1 MTVYAFGACRLD
13 PGARDLTV
21 DGARV
26 HLEPQVFDVLAYLV
40 AHRDRMIPKA
50 ELLDAVWGNQFVT
63 DSALASR
70 VKSARAAIG
79 DDGAAQ
85 AMIRTERG
93 RGYRFVGAVETV
105 DGAPFSPR
113 WQPTGPLPPARAPL
127 VGRVTDLDALDGL
140 LGAHRVVTVTGPGG
154 AGKSTLAL
162 EVARRAGTEVAFVA
176 LAPARD
182 GTDVVRAVAEATG
195 VEGAGDLVTLVGAL
209 GSRRLLLVL
218 DNCEHLLDESAA
230 VVDALL
236 DAGADLRILVTS
248 REPLGVDGEAVHGL
262 GSLGADAATLFV
274 QRATAATGRSTLTAA
289 DPAVVD
295 LCHRLDG
302 LPLAIELA
310 AAQLRHLTLDDLLG
324 RLDDRLGIL
333 VGGRPRAGERHATLA
348 RTIEWSYQL
357 LSAPS
362 RELFERL
369 GVFPA
374 SFDLAA
380 VEALQDGDA
389 VALVA
394 DLVAKS
400 LVVHEPS
407 TGRYRL
413 LETIRLFAWQ
423 RLDADRRADLTERV
437 RRHVVA
443 RTTARPR
450 AHGWLSA
457 SLAARNRDDLDN
469 VRLAFDESVARHRFA
484 DAVDLAVGLST
495 LWRNAVSYAEGLRWV
510 ADLRGRDLA
519 PRDRLWLH
527 IVEADLGLGSGDP
540 RLMAD
545 AAAAAEA
552 LAAGVD
558 DPAAEVIATVYRSLS
573 QFSQPDRAVAGLA
586 VAAGRAHAAGEPG
599 LHRLA
604 RAFRA
609 VALQVTS
616 RRDRVSAELDT
627 LLTPVTDGYDRYI
640 CVWAGWVD
648 ALVDRDGP
656 ALLRWMDRQAENIHG
671 SGLREN
677 WVMLFCY
684 ALSRIADG
692 SEYLSHLGRAR
703 HRAESEGRHADA
715 DCVLALA
722 YAAACRDDPERAAE
736 LLGACGGGLF
746 HDTANF
752 IHYAV
757 IRDRVVRPMLS
768 PDTFETAYRR
778 GADLR
783 VATVL
788 AEHGLGSFR

>member
-13 PGARDLTV
+13 PAARELTV

-26 HLEPQVFDVLAYLV
+26 HLEPQVFDVLTYLV

-93 RGYRFVGAVETV
+93 RGYRFVGAVE
-105 DGAPFSPR
+105 AAFSPR
-113 WQPTGPLPPARAPL
+113 WQPTGSLPPPRAPL
-127 VGRVTDLDALDGL
+127 VGRVFDLDALDGL
-140 LGAHRVVTVTGPGG
+140 LGKHRVVTITGPGG

-182 GTDVVRAVAEATG
+182 GTDVVRAVAEAAG
-195 VEGAGDLVTLVGAL
+195 VEGAGDLAALVGAL

-218 DNCEHLLDESAA
+218 DNCEHLLDESATA
-230 VVDALL
+230 VDALL
-236 DAGADLRILVTS
+236 DGGAGLRVLVTS
-248 REPLGVDGEAVHGL
+248 REPLGVDGEAVHAL

-274 QRATAATGRSTLTAA
+274 QRAAAATGRSVTAT

-295 LCHRLDG
+295 LCLRLDG

-333 VGGRPRAGERHATLA
+333 VGGRPRAGGRHATLA
-348 RTIEWSYQL
+348 RTIEWSYDL
-357 LSAPS
+357 LAPPS
-362 RELFERL
+362 RDLFERL

-374 SFDLAA
+374 GFDLAA
-380 VEALQDGDA
+380 VEALHGDA
-389 VALVA
+389 VTLLA

-400 LVVHEPS
+400 LVVHE
-407 TGRYRL
+407 GRYRM

-423 RLDADRRADLTERV
+423 RLDAGRRADTTERV

-443 RTTARPR
+443 RTTALPR
-450 AHGWLSA
+450 AHAWLSA
-457 SLAARNRDDLDN
+457 TLAARTRDDLDN
-469 VRLAFDESVARHRFA
+469 VRLAFDESLARHRFA
-484 DAVDLAVGLST
+484 DAVDLLVGLST
-495 LWRNAVSYAEGLRWV
+495 VWRNAVSYAEGLRWV

-552 LAAGVD
+552 LAPAVD
-558 DPAAEVIATVYRSLS
+558 DPAAAVIATVYRSLS
-573 QFSQPDRAVAGLA
+573 QFSQPDRAVAGLTA
-586 VAAGRAHAAGEPG
+586 AAGRAHEAGEPD

-609 VALQVTS
+609 VVLQVS
-616 RRDRVSAELDT
+616 GQRDRVSAELVD

-640 CVWAGWVD
+640 CIWAAWVD

-684 ALSRIADG
+684 ALAHVAAG
-692 SEYLSHLGRAR
+692 SGYLPHLARAR
-703 HRAESEGRHADA
+703 HRAESEGRNADA

-757 IRDRVVRPMLS
+757 IRDRVVRPML
-768 PDTFETAYRR
+768 PAGTFDAAYDR
-778 GADLR
+778 GAALE
-783 VATVL
+783 VAAVL
-788 AEHGLGSFR
+788 AELGRFR